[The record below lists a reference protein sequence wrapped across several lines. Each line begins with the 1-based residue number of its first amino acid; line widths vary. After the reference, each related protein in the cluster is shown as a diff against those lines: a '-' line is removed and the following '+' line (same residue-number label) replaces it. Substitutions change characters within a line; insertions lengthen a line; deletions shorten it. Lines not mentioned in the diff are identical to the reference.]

1 MTLVGRVRSSR
12 YAPAV
17 EQRARVYPSSIDDEG
32 RLRAQ
37 LEAWNREWQRLTT
50 SVPYF
55 KRLSRENQLPP
66 RFNSWQEF
74 LDRVPPATRAV
85 VQHRTAEMT
94 SDERPPDFT
103 RTTGGSTAEPVQLP
117 AWNSEEVF
125 TMYDRWLARSWY
137 GVSPG
142 SRLFLLWGHSHL
154 MGSGLKGRLN
164 AVRRKLSDRL
174 LGYYRFSAYDLRPE
188 ALREAARALIRFR
201 PEYVVGYSVALD
213 LFARA
218 NADLRDELRAVGLKV
233 VIGTAESFPSP
244 DSAQLL
250 EDLFGCAVAMEYGSV
265 ETQLIAHT
273 RPAGGYAVFWQS
285 YFLEAERDGS
295 SASSSGLQV
304 RVTSLYPRCFPLVR
318 YELGDEIE
326 LWDDATNHAIGID
339 GFKRVRGRCNDH
351 VLLKDGTIV
360 HSEAFT
366 HAVRSCGEI
375 SGYQVAQ
382 SGASLSINYT
392 ARENL
397 TAEQLAQIRSR
408 LARAHPQLAHVE
420 IKRVER
426 LRQTIAGKTR
436 MVIKD

>member
-1 MTLVGRVRSSR
+1 MTLVGRVRSR
-12 YAPAV
+12 KYARSV
-17 EQRARVYPSSIDDEG
+17 EQRARAYAPTTDDEG

-55 KRLSRENQLPP
+55 KELSRERKLPP
-66 RFNSWQEF
+66 RFDSWQEF
-74 LDRVPPATRAV
+74 LDRMPPATRAV
-85 VQHRTAEMT
+85 VRRRRAEMT

-117 AWNSEEVF
+117 AWSSEDLF

-142 SRLFLLWGHSHL
+142 SRLFLLWGHGHL
-154 MGSGLKGRLN
+154 MGGGIKGRLN
-164 AVRRKLSDRL
+164 ALRRQLSDRL

-218 NADLRDELRAVGLKV
+218 NAELRDQLRAVGLKV

-273 RPAGGYAVFWQS
+273 RPSGCYQVFWKS
-285 YFLEAERDGS
+285 YFVEAERDT
-295 SASSSGLQV
+295 SASSSAPQV

-326 LWDDATNHAIGID
+326 LCDDETNLAIGI
-339 GFKRVRGRCNDH
+339 GSFKRVRGRCNDH
-351 VLLKDGTIV
+351 VLLRDGTVV

-392 ARENL
+392 ATENL
-397 TAEQLAQIRSR
+397 TAEQLAEIRSR

>member
-1 MTLVGRVRSSR
+1 MTLAGRIRAKR
-12 YAPAV
+12 YTPAI
-17 EQRARVYPSSIDDEG
+17 EQRARVYSSSIDDEG

-37 LEAWNREWQRLTT
+37 LEAWNREWQRLTA

-55 KRLSRENQLPP
+55 KELSRERTLPP
-66 RFNSWQEF
+66 RFDSWQEF

-85 VQHRTAEMT
+85 VQQRTAEMT

-117 AWNSEEVF
+117 AWNSEDLF
-125 TMYDRWLARSWY
+125 TMHDRWLARSWY

-142 SRLFLLWGHSHL
+142 SRLFLLWGHSHQ
-154 MGSGLKGRLN
+154 MGSGIKGRLN

-218 NADLRDELRAVGLKV
+218 NRELRDALRAVGLKV

-244 DSAQLL
+244 DSVPLL

-273 RPAGGYAVFWQS
+273 RPAVGYKVFWQS
-285 YFLEAERDGS
+285 YFVEASRDS
-295 SASSSGLQV
+295 SASSSDLQV

-326 LWDDATNHAIGID
+326 LWDDEINLAIGID
-339 GFKRVRGRCNDH
+339 SFKRVRGRCNDH

-366 HAVRSCGEI
+366 HAVRSCSEI

-382 SGASLSINYT
+382 SGGSLSINYT
-392 ARENL
+392 ATENL

>member
-1 MTLVGRVRSSR
+1 
-12 YAPAV
+12 
-17 EQRARVYPSSIDDEG
+17 
-32 RLRAQ
+32 
-37 LEAWNREWQRLTT
+37 
-50 SVPYF
+50 
-55 KRLSRENQLPP
+55 
-66 RFNSWQEF
+66 
-74 LDRVPPATRAV
+74 
-85 VQHRTAEMT
+85 
-94 SDERPPDFT
+94 
-103 RTTGGSTAEPVQLP
+103 
-117 AWNSEEVF
+117 
-125 TMYDRWLARSWY
+125 MYDRGGAKRY

-142 SRLFLLWGHSHL
+142 SAFSALGHSISWQRHQGVSTPCVSFTARSTVL
-154 MGSGLKGRLN
+154 R
-164 AVRRKLSDRL
+164 
-174 LGYYRFSAYDLRPE
+174 YDLRPE
-188 ALREAARALIRFR
+188 ALREAARVLIRFR

-218 NADLRDELRAVGLKV
+218 NRELRDDLRGVGLKV

-273 RPAGGYAVFWQS
+273 RPAGGYTVFWQS
-285 YFLEAERDGS
+285 YFLEATRDG

-326 LWDDATNHAIGID
+326 LWDDETNLAIGID
-339 GFKRVRGRCNDH
+339 SFKRVRGRCNDH

-397 TAEQLAQIRSR
+397 TAEQLAQIRAR

-426 LRQTIAGKTR
+426 LRQTMAGKTR